1 LMNCWQA
8 RRVLSSLIDLT
19 KQRWIK

>member
-8 RRVLSSLIDLT
+8 RSVLSSLIDLT